1 MGALTLR
8 FQQLLIT
15 KLVEDMLAREVN
27 LSVEDF
33 FYTSIKRV
41 TDTFPNIYPLFER
54 NVRFINLEAKL
65 GEPAADRARRED
77 GKAEGEVWKSSKPF
91 KDDWC
96 TWVGQAGSRGSP
108 YCWSQTDSKKYAPTP
123 VVAGPATQCHS
134 CTRTRLSDQ
143 SGGW

>member
-1 MGALTLR
+1 MYGARCPNMGALTLR

-15 KLVEDMLAREVN
+15 KFVEDMLAREVN

-77 GKAEGEVWKSSKPF
+77 GKAEGWRCE
-91 KDDWC
+91 
-96 TWVGQAGSRGSP
+96 SRPSP
-108 YCWSQTDSKKYAPTP
+108 SRMTG
-123 VVAGPATQCHS
+123 VHG
-134 CTRTRLSDQ
+134 
-143 SGGW
+143 